1 MFLYHTRGPTYDA
14 HSWVLWFMKKA
25 AESSA
30 KKHFQDQRLH
40 LLLGSLHNLKT
51 PKVSARPQIEHP
63 IEKQFQASA
72 SQENTQQGQ
81 FHSKEMSQIEKYI
94 SSHTGLNLLSNYSQD
109 RLDKNSAE
117 YQFHRKEG
125 HLGSILR
132 HTNNVMVCPAKGS
145 ISQSYI
151 QGRR

>member
-1 MFLYHTRGPTYDA
+1 MTCFCRTRGPTYALD
-14 HSWVLWFMKKA
+14 SWIFWFINKRLSPLPKNTWYN
-25 AESSA
+25 
-30 KKHFQDQRLH
+30 QLLH
-40 LLLGSLHNLKT
+40 LLLGSLQNLTT

-109 RLDKNSAE
+109 WLTKT
-117 YQFHRKEG
+117 Q
-125 HLGSILR
+125 L
-132 HTNNVMVCPAKGS
+132 S
-145 ISQSYI
+145 ISFTTKKGVWAQY
-151 QGRR
+151 